1 MKYEI
6 NQLMN
11 QTGVAFGT
19 SGARGL
25 AVEMTDLV
33 CFAYTKGFLQYLEET
48 GELKNVYGASSSVAI
63 AGDLRPSTG
72 RIMAAVAKAAE
83 DMGYTPLNCGR
94 IPSPAVALYGINHS
108 CPAIMVTGSHI
119 PADRNGIKFNKAS
132 GEVLKTDEAGIIS
145 QVVELSDDLFN
156 DDGSFAGGYE
166 LPSEYKAAGKT
177 YVDRY
182 LNIFPSDCL
191 AGKKI
196 GIYQHTAV
204 GRELLVEI
212 FEGLGAEVTPLG
224 WSDTFIPVDT
234 EAIRDE
240 DVKLA
245 KQWADEQGFD
255 AILSTD
261 GDSDRPLISDEKGE
275 WLRGDIAGILA
286 ATYLK
291 ADSVSTPVSCNTA
304 LEKSEQF
311 EDIRRT
317 RIGSPFV
324 IDSMNA
330 AAAAGCSG
338 IVGYEANG
346 GFLTNSEFPMF
357 GKTLPALPTR
367 DAVLPVLSI
376 ILLSIE
382 KGISISELATELPQ
396 RFTLSDRIQ
405 DFPTEESA
413 QILEKFEEASGIE
426 DAFGALFGQVE
437 SIDRTDGLRITFQSS
452 EVLHLRPSGNA
463 PEFRCY
469 NEAGSPERVL
479 EMQQQSMDLLLQLK
493 GEG

>member
-6 NQLMN
+6 KQLME

-25 AVEMTDLV
+25 ATEMTDRV
-33 CFAYTKGFLQYLEET
+33 CYAYTKGFLQYLEKV
-48 GELKNVYGASSSVAI
+48 GELSVAGTEVAI
-63 AGDLRPSTG
+63 AGDFRPSTG
-72 RIMAAVAKAAE
+72 RIMAAIAKAAE
-83 DMGYTPLNCGR
+83 ELGYVPLNCGR
-94 IPSPAVALYGINHS
+94 VPSPAVALYGINHA

-132 GEVLKTDEAGIIS
+132 GEVLKSDETGITS
-145 QVVELSDDLFN
+145 QVVELNEDLFN
-156 DDGSFAGGYE
+156 GEGAFTWPFE
-166 LPSEYKAAGKT
+166 LPSENKNAGRA

-182 LNIFPSDCL
+182 LTVFPSDCL

-196 GIYQHTAV
+196 GIYQHSAV

-234 EAIRDE
+234 EAIREE
-240 DVKLA
+240 DVTLA
-245 KQWADEQGFD
+245 QKWSAEYGFD

-261 GDSDRPLISDEKGE
+261 GDSDRPLISDENGE
-275 WLRGDIAGILA
+275 WLRGDTAGILSA
-286 ATYLK
+286 SYLK

-304 LEKSEQF
+304 LEKCNRF
-311 EDIRRT
+311 IDVRRT

-324 IDSMNA
+324 IASMMEA
-330 AAAAGCSG
+330 AKDARKGM
-338 IVGYEANG
+338 VGYEANG
-346 GFLTNSEFPMF
+346 GFLTNSEFPIF
-357 GKTLPALPTR
+357 GKILPALPTR
-367 DAVLPVLSI
+367 DAVLPMLSI
-376 ILLSIE
+376 LLLSIQ
-382 KGISISELATELPQ
+382 KANSISELLSDLPQ

-405 DFPTEESA
+405 DFPTLESA
-413 QILEKFEEASGIE
+413 KIIEQFHDEAAIE
-426 DAFGALFGQVE
+426 TAFGAVFGKVE
-437 SIDRTDGLRITFQSS
+437 FIDRTDGLRVTFHSS
-452 EVLHLRPSGNA
+452 EVLHMRPSGNA

-469 NEAGSPERVL
+469 NEAASPERVR
-479 EMQQQSMDLLLQLK
+479 EMQQQSMDVLLHLK